1 MDGRDLAN
9 AMSAAFT
16 AAIVIAFVVGGLCFL
31 GGYWFVSWLWENVSI
46 SWGK

>member
-9 AMSAAFT
+9 AMSAAFVT
-16 AAIVIAFVVGGLCFL
+16 AIVIAFVVGGLCFL
-31 GGYWFVSWLWENVSI
+31 GGCWLVSWLWENVSI